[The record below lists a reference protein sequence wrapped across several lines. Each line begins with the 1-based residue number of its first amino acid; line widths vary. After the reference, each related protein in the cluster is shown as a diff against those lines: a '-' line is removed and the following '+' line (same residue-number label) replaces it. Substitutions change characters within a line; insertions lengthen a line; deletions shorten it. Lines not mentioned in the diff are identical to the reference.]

1 MKWCYFCCWPE
12 SCRFT
17 TCCLKNP
24 PRRHWCGFV
33 ASQIYISFH
42 VIYRGSGKLI
52 HPLQKSCFWNSSF
65 LRLGPPQQTKI
76 LFFPFHTIVLCAAL
90 TLAVP
95 WCPGRKKK
103 SVFRREG
110 CRLPGWGRLAAALPD
125 GVRQPGRRWQ
135 CPRACAIRILPPQSL
150 AVLRRRCRCPLP
162 MAREGTAGGLRVFV
176 LHPSE
181 YPPLFYFLLP
191 CKVLCEN
198 PEKVKR
204 TWGDEITPF
213 WGWRFQGNRCPGQ
226 TEYAL
231 CNSCEK

>member
-1 MKWCYFCCWPE
+1 MKWCYFSCWPE

-24 PRRHWCGFV
+24 PRRHWWGFV

-65 LRLGPPQQTKI
+65 LRLGPPQQRYF
-76 LFFPFHTIVLCAAL
+76 FFPFHTIVLCAAL

-110 CRLPGWGRLAAALPD
+110 CRRPGRGRLAAAVPD
-125 GVRQPGRRWQ
+125 GVRQPGGRWQ
-135 CPRACAIRILPPQSL
+135 CPQACAIHILPPQCL

-162 MAREGTAGGLRVFV
+162 MAREGTAGTAGGLRVFV

-181 YPPLFYFLLP
+181 YPPLFLLLAP
-191 CKVLCEN
+191 MQGAVWKPREGKEDV
-198 PEKVKR
+198 
-204 TWGDEITPF
+204 
-213 WGWRFQGNRCPGQ
+213 GWRNHPFLRLTFSG
-226 TEYAL
+226 E
-231 CNSCEK
+231 